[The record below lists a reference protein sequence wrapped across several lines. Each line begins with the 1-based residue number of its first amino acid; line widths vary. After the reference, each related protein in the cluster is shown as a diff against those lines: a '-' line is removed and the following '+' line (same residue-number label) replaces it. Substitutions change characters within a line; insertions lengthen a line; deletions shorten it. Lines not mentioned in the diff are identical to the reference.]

1 MVMPGGSQFQY
12 DSPVAKKVRAG
23 EPASRGDDLKENPPA
38 FNPKDFRTAFIKNS
52 RTNPLDRV
60 GFDDPEPI
68 ISEARKIGVTPNF
81 GDFNN
86 TLDPKSFENQIAQGF
101 LDKYIQGS
109 NVGLI
114 QQPVDTN
121 AIGRIIGESAPYQS
135 GSFNTGETAGRA
147 GSSGIKVG

>member
-68 ISEARKIGVTPNF
+68 LDKAKKIGVTPNF

-121 AIGRIIGESAPYQS
+121 AIGRIIGESAPYQN
-135 GSFNTGETAGRA
+135 GSFNTGETSR
-147 GSSGIKVG
+147 KVGLSGPNAV